1 MDLSKYRQLFV
12 SETHE
17 MLDTL
22 GQSLVILE
30 NTPDSDEAV
39 NTTFRLFH
47 SLKGMS
53 GTMGFT
59 PFFDLAHL
67 LEELMDRVRAGRL
80 TLGSPVVDLLLAGV
94 DRFRHWIEEIDNGDA
109 PEQTPDVEKL
119 HGKIEHLLRATEQV
133 NQPTSRAPDRP
144 LAARPGDLIVQV
156 RLAVPVEL
164 TIRGYLLARRLGR
177 LGSVIDTVPSLEQLR
192 AGRCGAR
199 LRVAIRGASEDRVRA
214 FVEALPDW
222 TDLRIECTPAPR
234 DENEDDIVFTGSFGA
249 PATRPTPPPRESAII
264 RRPEP
269 QRSLRVQT
277 AWIDQVLSRTEAV
290 RLAVEGLGPAHS
302 RLRTLVDAL
311 MTETSAV
318 RMVPISVLTDRLPR
332 VVRDMAREVG
342 KRAMLVVESADERVD
357 RAIVEGIDTALT
369 HLVRNAVEHGIERPS
384 VRAAANKPEV
394 GTITLRCRR
403 AHDAVI
409 IELADDGGGVDAERL
424 IQRAIESQLV
434 APDAARRWA
443 SRDLCRLLCVPG
455 LTTRTVANAG
465 AGRGIGM
472 DAVASTIEGL
482 GGHVSV
488 RSRPAHGT
496 VFSLHLP
503 RTRGVTGLRIVV
515 IGGQKFAVH
524 RAWIDRELAGPAV
537 KRAEES
543 VCVGDERWPLLEVP
557 GRPAEFGGV
566 VLLLNEP
573 RAALEVDA
581 IIGNRDMLIQPMP
594 APFDQV
600 GTASGV
606 ARLASGEPV
615 LVLALRE
622 LAVR

>member
-30 NTPDSDEAV
+30 NTPNSDESV

-80 TLGSPVVDLLLAGV
+80 TLGPPVVDLLLAGV
-94 DRFRHWIEEIDNGDA
+94 DRFRQWLEEIDAGDA
-109 PEQTPDVEKL
+109 PQQTPEVETL
-119 HGKIEHLLRATEQV
+119 HGRIQHLLRATEQV
-133 NQPTSRAPDRP
+133 QLPTSRAPDRP

-177 LGSVIDTVPSLEQLR
+177 LGSVIDTVPSLDQLR

-199 LRVAIRGASEDRVRA
+199 MRVAIRGASEDRVRT

-222 TDLRIECTPAPR
+222 TDLTIECTPDVSE
-234 DENEDDIVFTGSFGA
+234 DEIVFTGSFGS
-249 PATRPTPPPRESAII
+249 PASRPTPPPREAAII

-269 QRSLRVQT
+269 QRSMRVQT

-302 RLRTLVDAL
+302 RLRTLVDVL

-342 KRAMLVVESADERVD
+342 KRAVLVVERADERVD

-424 IQRAIESQLV
+424 VKRAVASGLV
-434 APDAARRWA
+434 AAEAAQRWA
-443 SRDLCRLLCVPG
+443 NRDLCRLLCVPG

-472 DAVASTIEGL
+472 DAVATAIEGL

-496 VFSLHLP
+496 VFSLNLP

-524 RAWIDRELAGPAV
+524 RAWIDRELAGPSV
-537 KRAEES
+537 KHTEDS
-543 VCVGDERWPLLEVP
+543 VCVGDESWPLLQVP
-557 GRPAEFGGV
+557 GRPTEFGGV

-581 IIGNRDMLIQPMP
+581 IIGNRDMLIQPVAP
-594 APFDQV
+594 PFDAI

-606 ARLASGEPV
+606 TRMASGEPV